1 MQILL
6 GNMGPVNPLPPP
18 VCALLGGGFVF
29 VAVHVYTKTPTQAKL
44 TLEINVVP
52 KAGVFAVAPVA
63 ICTIVNVAEGDSLH
77 KGAVLQKTGLGVLYE
92 PRRGV
97 KITNDL
103 LAPENQRVSE
113 S

>member
-1 MQILL
+1 
-6 GNMGPVNPLPPP
+6 MGPVNPIPPP

-29 VAVHVYTKTPTQAKL
+29 VAVHVYTNPPTQAKL

-63 ICTIVNVAEGDSLH
+63 IRAIVNVTEGNSFHKRASLE
-77 KGAVLQKTGLGVLYE
+77 KTGLGVLYE
-92 PRRGV
+92 PRAGG

-103 LAPENQRVSE
+103 LAPENQRVG
-113 S
+113 